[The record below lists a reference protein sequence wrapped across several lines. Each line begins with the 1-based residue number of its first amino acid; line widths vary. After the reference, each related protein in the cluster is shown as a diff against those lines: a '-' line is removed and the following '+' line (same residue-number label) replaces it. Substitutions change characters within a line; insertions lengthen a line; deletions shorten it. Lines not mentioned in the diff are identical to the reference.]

1 MLWEINRDDCFSL
14 PRLSCVCYF
23 VATHLCVAESLRQGV
38 YQEHPKVV
46 AKSIFYCSTNSC
58 SELYLFCPLP
68 FLLLEED
75 FLELWG
81 FSNIW
86 SKHFLR

>member
-1 MLWEINRDDCFSL
+1 MLLEINRDDYFL

-23 VATHLCVAESLRQGV
+23 VATHLCVAESLQQGV

-46 AKSIFYCSTNSC
+46 AKSIFYCFTNSY
-58 SELYLFCPLP
+58 SEVYLVCPLP

-75 FLELWG
+75 VIEL
-81 FSNIW
+81 
-86 SKHFLR
+86 